1 MSNETPARRVTLV
14 LRNDLNDRAIK
25 RAAELGQNANNFVNL
40 CVEGCLNAMDGKH
53 TTYDIPIITLDRIK
67 RKKTLLDSV
76 IARRIIE
83 LFAPNAEVITDEQH
97 RFLAELVNQ
106 HEGSLTPELMKFYWK
121 RATEMNKQRIE
132 TEKELAKLQ
141 KQKGSG
147 K

>member
-1 MSNETPARRVTLV
+1 MPKETPARRVTLV
-14 LRNDLNDRAIK
+14 LRNDLNDRAIQ

-67 RKKTLLDSV
+67 RKRTLLDSAM
-76 IARRIIE
+76 ARRIIE
-83 LFAPNAEVITDEQH
+83 IFAPKVEEITDEHH
-97 RFLAELVNQ
+97 RFMAELVNA
-106 HEGSLTPELMKFYWK
+106 HDGPLTPDIMQFYWR